1 MSDLKFGTSGLRGLV
16 TELGDDVCAA
26 YTLAFLTHMQDRHAV
41 PADGLLLVGYDLR
54 SSSPRIAAA
63 CIAAAKAFGMRVE
76 NCGPLPTPA
85 LALRALSL
93 KAPAIMVTGSH
104 IPADRNGLKFYRPDG
119 EIDKADE
126 AGILAVLDREK
137 PAAPESDDAEISQE
151 ALQRYVER
159 CASLLAPGVLSGRRI
174 GVYQHSS
181 VARDVMV
188 DILTK
193 AGAEAVG
200 LGRSDVFVPV
210 DTEALRP
217 EDVAFA
223 EKACREYKL
232 DALVSTDG
240 DADRPLISDEKGNFL
255 RGDMVGLLTARFL
268 DADAVVTP
276 VTSNTSIEHCG
287 FFVKVY
293 RTRVGSPYVIEGM
306 NKAAA
311 DGCRCIIGFE
321 ANGGVLL
328 GTSVGTADR
337 SLDALPTRDAM
348 LPILSV
354 LAMAAK
360 EGVPLSQLVN
370 GLPARFTGS
379 GRIEHVAAEQ
389 SAAFLKS
396 LEDAGTVEVFFA
408 DVGSIGESDRID
420 GTRIVLSSGDLVHYR
435 ASGNAPELR
444 CYTEAASKERAA
456 ELLAW
461 GLERARRA
469 LNDKLSDREFSR

>member
-1 MSDLKFGTSGLRGLV
+1 MSGLKFGTSGLRGLV
-16 TELGDDVCAA
+16 TELGDDVCRA
-26 YTLAFLTHMQDRHAV
+26 YTIAFLKHLQSRHAV

-54 SSSPRIAAA
+54 ASSPRIAAA
-63 CIAAAKAFGMRVE
+63 CIGAAKAFGMRVE

-93 KAPAIMVTGSH
+93 KVPAIMVTGSH

-119 EIDKADE
+119 EIDKSDE
-126 AGILAVLDREK
+126 AGILAFLDLEK
-137 PAAPESDDAEISQE
+137 PAPSKSGDA
-151 ALQRYVER
+151 ALSGDALRHYVER
-159 CASLLAPGVLSGRRI
+159 CSSLLAPGALSGKRI

-181 VARDVMV
+181 VARDIMV
-188 DILTK
+188 DILAK
-193 AGAEAVG
+193 AGADAIGVG
-200 LGRSDVFVPV
+200 HSDSFVPV

-217 EDVAFA
+217 EDIAFA
-223 EKACREYKL
+223 EKTCRELKL

-240 DADRPLISDEKGNFL
+240 DADRPLISDENGHFL

-276 VTSNTSIEHCG
+276 VTSNSSIEHCG
-287 FFVKVY
+287 FFDSVY

-306 NKAAA
+306 NRAGV
-311 DGCRCIIGFE
+311 DGRRCIVGFE

-328 GTSVGTADR
+328 GTSVAVDNQT
-337 SLDALPTRDAM
+337 LDALPTRDAM

-354 LAMAAK
+354 LGMAAK
-360 EGVPLSQLVN
+360 EGLSLSRLVD

-379 GRIEHVAAEQ
+379 GRIEHVAADE

-396 LEDAGTVEVFFA
+396 LEDAETMKAFFA
-408 DVGSIGESDRID
+408 DAGSVRESDRID
-420 GTRIVLSSGDLVHYR
+420 GTRVVLSSGELVHYR

-444 CYTEAASKERAA
+444 CYTEAASRERAA

-469 LNDKLSDREFSR
+469 LGDKEFSR